1 MSSVR
6 KVGTMN
12 KVKTTKP
19 ISETLRLYFTQSNL
33 PDGQYCYDD
42 EYFRI
47 ECGMVVD
54 VWKEDQD

>member
-1 MSSVR
+1 
-6 KVGTMN
+6 MN